1 MYYDELFNVSKT
13 GDWTPWLKYFL
24 EGVEEQARDAL
35 LRTRKVRELQEQYRT
50 LLFYRRESGNTL
62 SLLDHL
68 FESPYLTAPTAAE
81 FLEVTVAGARRILE
95 RLVEAGIVEVD
106 TNSWPHNYIARNLL
120 RVIEAPTASE
130 QTEAD

>member
-68 FESPYLTAPTAAE
+68 FESPYLTALQQP
-81 FLEVTVAGARRILE
+81 
-95 RLVEAGIVEVD
+95 
-106 TNSWPHNYIARNLL
+106 S
-120 RVIEAPTASE
+120 S
-130 QTEAD
+130 